1 LNGVKTLARSERL
14 EKGVLLEIMMEWP
27 MTFDQAG
34 SPDPALRNLKDLLP
48 ELEALYKDLHSH
60 PELSMQE
67 SRTSALAADHLRA
80 AGFEVTA
87 DIGKTGVVGLLHNG
101 DGPTVM
107 LRADMDALPVEE
119 ATGLPY
125 ASKITMK
132 DRDGNT
138 VPVSHMCGHDMHVT
152 WLVGATKL
160 LAEARTTWRGTILA
174 VFQPGEET
182 AEGAQAMI
190 DDGLFK
196 RFPKPD
202 VVLGQHVMVGP
213 SGTVAGRA
221 GAITSAADSLQIRLF
236 GRGAHGSMPQA
247 SIDPVVMAAATVLR
261 LQTIVSREAAAA
273 EAAVVTVGAL
283 QAGTKE
289 NVIPDE
295 AIIKLNVR
303 TFDAG
308 VRTRVL
314 NAIERI
320 VNAEAAAS
328 GAPRKPEITTL
339 DHYPLNVNDREASKR
354 VVDAFRGYFG
364 PERVRETG
372 PAPASEDFGSFGTE
386 WHSPSVFWFVGGTDP
401 DTYTKAKTAN
411 RLNELPVNHSPKFAP
426 IIHPTL
432 RTGVETLIIATRAWL
447 SA

>member
-1 LNGVKTLARSERL
+1 MSKIRETSSDPAWRDLNG
-14 EKGVLLEIMMEWP
+14 
-27 MTFDQAG
+27 
-34 SPDPALRNLKDLLP
+34 LLP
-48 ELEALYKDLHSH
+48 GLEALYKDLHAH

-67 SRTSALAADHLRA
+67 TRTAALAADRLRS
-80 AGFEVTA
+80 AGYEVTA
-87 DIGKTGVVGLLHNG
+87 GIGKTGVVGLLRNG

-125 ASKITMK
+125 ASKVTTT
-132 DRDGNT
+132 DREGRT

-152 WLVGATKL
+152 WLAGASKL
-160 LAEARTTWRGTILA
+160 LAEARATWHGTLMA

-190 DDGLFK
+190 EDGLFK
-196 RFPKPD
+196 RFAKPD

-247 SIDPVVMAAATVLR
+247 SVDPVVMAAATVMR
-261 LQTIVSREAAAA
+261 LQTIVSRELAAA
-273 EAAVVTVGAL
+273 EAAVVTIGAL

-303 TFDAG
+303 TFDDG
-308 VRTRVL
+308 VRKRVL
-314 NAIERI
+314 AAIERI
-320 VNAEAAAS
+320 VNAEAEAS
-328 GAPRKPEITTL
+328 GSPRKPEITTL

-354 VVDAFRGYFG
+354 VVEAFREHFG
-364 PERVRETG
+364 TERVRETG
-372 PAPASEDFGSFGTE
+372 PAPASEDFGSFGSE

-401 DTYTKAKTAN
+401 AAYAKAKSAN

-426 IIHPTL
+426 VIHPTL
-432 RTGVETLIIATRAWL
+432 RTGVETLVVATRAWL
-447 SA
+447 GC

>member
-1 LNGVKTLARSERL
+1 MS
-14 EKGVLLEIMMEWP
+14 KGLSAKVQQM
-27 MTFDQAG
+27 
-34 SPDPALRNLKDLLP
+34 LP
-48 ELEALYKDLHSH
+48 ELEALYKDIHAH

-67 SRTSALAADHLRA
+67 SRTAALAAQRLTA
-80 AGFEVTA
+80 CGYEVAT
-87 DIGKTGVVGLLHNG
+87 GVGVTGVVGVLHNG

-125 ASKITMK
+125 ASRVTAT
-132 DRDGNT
+132 DRQGNA

-152 WLVGATKL
+152 WLAGASKL
-160 LAEARTTWRGTILA
+160 LADSRSAWRGTLLV

-190 DDGLFK
+190 ADGLFK
-196 RFPKPD
+196 RFPKPE

-247 SIDPVVMAAATVLR
+247 SIDPVVMAAATVMR
-261 LQTIVSREAAAA
+261 LQGIVSREVAAA

-303 TFDAG
+303 TFDEG
-308 VRTRVL
+308 VRHRVL
-314 NAIERI
+314 AAIERI
-320 VNAEAAAS
+320 VNAEAVAS
-328 GAPRKPEITTL
+328 GAPRPPEITTL
-339 DHYPLNVNDREASKR
+339 DHYPLNVNDREASRR
-354 VVDAFRGYFG
+354 VVEAFREYFG
-364 PERVRETG
+364 ADRVRETG

-386 WHSPSVFWFVGGTDP
+386 WQSPSVFWFVGGTDP
-401 DTYTKAKTAN
+401 DLYAKAKQAN
-411 RLNELPVNHSPKFAP
+411 RVNELPVNHSPKFAP
-426 IIHPTL
+426 VIHPTL
-432 RTGVETLIIATRAWL
+432 QTGVETLMVAAQAWMP
-447 SA
+447 A